1 MGRCGGDVTVL
12 RASGVQTEADLAFA
26 ALSDLLAPVLDG
38 LAELPRPQ
46 ADALAAALALGPPS
60 PGDRLAVCVATV
72 GLLRI
77 AARDRRVLVVVD
89 DAQWLD
95 AASRE
100 CIRFAA
106 RRASG
111 PVGFVL
117 AARDPEH
124 EGGGPD
130 VPTVRVGPLSPIAA
144 RAVLDRI
151 APDVVAP
158 VAAIVVDAAAGNPL
172 ALVELP
178 ATLTT
183 GQRAGRE
190 PLDLPLP
197 AGARVREIITR
208 RMAVLGAP
216 ARQVLLLVAAEG
228 ECDVVCSPRRRR
240 GGRRTSQR
248 STRPRSTVWSG
259 CGRAGSSSRIR

>member
-1 MGRCGGDVTVL
+1 MRGDGRL
-12 RASGVQTEADLAFA
+12 
-26 ALSDLLAPVLDG
+26 LS
-38 LAELPRPQ
+38 
-46 ADALAAALALGPPS
+46 
-60 PGDRLAVCVATV
+60 
-72 GLLRI
+72 I
-77 AARDRRVLVVVD
+77 AARARPVLVVVD

-111 PVGFVL
+111 RVAVVL

-124 EGGGPD
+124 GAGDPGVQVLP
-130 VPTVRVGPLSPIAA
+130 VGPLSVESA
-144 RAVLDRI
+144 RVVLDEV

-158 VAAIVVDAAAGNPL
+158 VAAALIDAAAGNPL

-178 ATLTT
+178 ATLTV

-197 AGARVREIITR
+197 AGARVREIVTR
-208 RMAVLGAP
+208 RMAALGSA
-216 ARQVLLLVAAEG
+216 ARQLLLLVAADG
-228 ECDVVCSPRRRR
+228 DCDLGPPRRGCGGVPGGHRGARR
-240 GGRRTSQR
+240 GRGPRARSGAGWPGGLHTSIDAQR
-248 STRPRSTVWSG
+248 HLARGGER
-259 CGRAGSSSRIR
+259 